1 MFAMGKTK
9 QTEISNGY
17 ASGNRCPLILRNPS
31 KHRGKRPVLTAL
43 LFAAVLSAFLSA
55 CRLIPREQTDPDPGD
70 TYGIVGLP
78 GTRLLFHSLGN
89 GFPEFS
95 RVDPAD
101 GAVLGLAGLTSSRK
115 KYAALFCQRALRLY
129 DRGKYVSGYRNDDG
143 LKDVSSFLADYDG
156 DGNDDVFLLLGKEG
170 EPYGERLI
178 VLDFDGKTV
187 KKTYDAPFGNLN
199 PWKVQVCDV
208 DGDGKKE
215 VSLGVYTMAKYHP
228 VYAKRPFL
236 YEFHNRKLYPK
247 WLGSRLSRPFD
258 DYVFCDVD
266 GDKMDELV
274 SVETTQDGK
283 KELNAYQWTGFG
295 FESIGTSRAYNV
307 IRDIGAVYGAVT
319 AVCGSQTASEPKT
332 FLYRNG
338 VMKTEG

>member
-1 MFAMGKTK
+1 MFTMGKTRRA
-9 QTEISNGY
+9 QISDFH
-17 ASGNRCPLILRNPS
+17 ASGTRCPRILRNPS
-31 KHRGKRPVLTAL
+31 KRRGKKSVLAVL
-43 LFAAVLSAFLSA
+43 LFVAALTAFLSA
-55 CRLIPREQTDPDPGD
+55 CQLIPREQTGPDPGEA
-70 TYGIVGLP
+70 YGIVGLP
-78 GTRLLFHSLGN
+78 GVRLLFHRSGKGL
-89 GFPEFS
+89 PQFS
-95 RVDPAD
+95 RIDPAD
-101 GAVLGLAGLTSSRK
+101 GAILGIAGLTSSRK
-115 KYAALFCQRALRLY
+115 KYVALFHQRALRLY

-143 LKDVSSFLADYDG
+143 LKDVSSFLSDYDG

-187 KKTYDAPFGNLN
+187 QKTYDAPFGKLN

-215 VSLGVYTMAKYHP
+215 VSLGVYTRAKYHP
-228 VYAKRPFL
+228 VYARRPFL
-236 YEFHNRKLYPK
+236 YEFHNRRLYPK

-266 GDKMDELV
+266 GDKKDELI

-295 FESIGTSRAYNV
+295 FESIGISPAYDV
-307 IRDIGAVYGAVT
+307 IRDIRAGVGAVT